1 MKYHKIPILGML
13 AGLVIIVCSI
23 IRWFFL
29 WYDPSQM
36 IIGVTLGGLIS
47 ILAYIYNWMECQEE
61 INLEIN
67 KRIDSFTK
75 WMGSKELE

>member
-13 AGLVIIVCSI
+13 AGLIIMICSI
-23 IRWFFL
+23 VRWFFI

-47 ILAYIYNWMECQEE
+47 VLAYIYNWMKSQEE
-61 INLEIN
+61 NNSEIN